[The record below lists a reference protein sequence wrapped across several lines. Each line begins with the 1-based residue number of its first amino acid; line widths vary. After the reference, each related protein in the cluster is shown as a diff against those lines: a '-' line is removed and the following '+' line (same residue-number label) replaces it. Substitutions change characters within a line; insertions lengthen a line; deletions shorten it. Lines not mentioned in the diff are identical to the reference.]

1 MRKKT
6 TAALALALV
15 LQLLAGVFI
24 LVFADKQPELFDK
37 FGKDYQIRAT
47 GVSFWGDRI
56 HVSGDFTELAP
67 GEGRRS
73 YNDTG
78 EDLSR
83 NIAIYSNGEQY
94 YFLNAGMTLS
104 GSALKI
110 SEEIEKKQEESII
123 AKIYEMFDEETL
135 ARKYF
140 GDDEIMIHFRLFGSY
155 AELTGIT
162 VNGTDVSE
170 YLAEKVK

>member
-6 TAALALALV
+6 TAALAFALV

-24 LVFADKQPELFDK
+24 LVFAEKQPELFDK
-37 FGKDYQIRAT
+37 FGKDYQIKAT
-47 GVSFWGDRI
+47 EVSFWGDRI
-56 HVSGDFTELAP
+56 HVSGVFTELAP

-83 NIAIYSNGEQY
+83 NIAIHSNGEQ

-110 SEEIEKKQEESII
+110 SEEIEKKQEESI
-123 AKIYEMFDEETL
+123 AAQIYEIFDEETL
-135 ARKYF
+135 AREYF